1 MSIPTISN
9 STTATDSRSTVRTS
23 SGQTS
28 ATGASAGN
36 KASASGQQAGTS
48 QARVD
53 EVSISTQAGDL
64 QALENRIRQLPE
76 VNAVRVTELR
86 DQINA
91 GQYTVDSARVADKIL
106 AFEQKL

>member
-9 STTATDSRSTVRTS
+9 STTASDSRSTVRTS

-28 ATGASAGN
+28 AAGAGAGG
-36 KASASGQQAGTS
+36 KASASGQQAGAS

-64 QALENRIRQLPE
+64 QALESRIRQLPE
-76 VNAVRVTELR
+76 VNALRVTELR
-86 DQINA
+86 EQIST
-91 GQYTVDSARVADKIL
+91 GQYKVDSSRLADKIL

>member
-9 STTATDSRSTVRTS
+9 STTAPDSRSTVRTS

-28 ATGASAGN
+28 AAGAGASSRAP
-36 KASASGQQAGTS
+36 AQQGGTPQTS
-48 QARVD
+48 VD
-53 EVSISTQAGDL
+53 AVSISTQAVDL
-64 QALENRIRQLPE
+64 QSLEASIRQLPE
-76 VNAVRVTELR
+76 VNVARVVELR

-91 GQYTVDSARVADKIL
+91 NQYQVDSQRVADKIL

>member
-9 STTATDSRSTVRTS
+9 STSAADSRSTVRTS

-28 ATGASAGN
+28 AAGAGAGSKASSAGQQ
-36 KASASGQQAGTS
+36 SGAS

-64 QALENRIRQLPE
+64 QALEARIRQLPE
-76 VNAVRVTELR
+76 VNAARVVELR
-86 DQINA
+86 DQIKA
-91 GQYTVDSARVADKIL
+91 GEYTVDSAQVADKIL